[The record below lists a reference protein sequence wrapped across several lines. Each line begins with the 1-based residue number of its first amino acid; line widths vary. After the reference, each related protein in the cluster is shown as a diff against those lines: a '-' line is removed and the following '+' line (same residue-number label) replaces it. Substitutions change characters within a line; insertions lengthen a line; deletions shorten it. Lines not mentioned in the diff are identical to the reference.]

1 MEKTSKR
8 TLMEVEI
15 CILIGTIAIMGA
27 IGTMG
32 AVGTIGTIVNI
43 RILGT
48 MGTI

>member
-15 CILIGTIAIMGA
+15 CISIGTVKIM
-27 IGTMG
+27 
-32 AVGTIGTIVNI
+32 GTIGTIVNI